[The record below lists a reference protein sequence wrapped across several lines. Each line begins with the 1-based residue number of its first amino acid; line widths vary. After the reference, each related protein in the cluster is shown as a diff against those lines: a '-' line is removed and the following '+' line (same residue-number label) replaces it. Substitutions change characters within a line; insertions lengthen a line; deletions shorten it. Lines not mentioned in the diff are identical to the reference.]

1 MNFKINSTRFWIL
14 ALQLSFCIWKIGWY
28 YSFSLT
34 RIFFENW
41 IKPYAQSII
50 FRMHYYFFNICCW
63 KYYIGPPFP
72 PINWFIMSVRYTLVP
87 FHFPL
92 KSPGL
97 IEKLIF
103 LLIGE
108 GKKQTFEKMEGGNIR
123 LSKIAVRPLSKQR
136 VGGRFGHTHT
146 KKSLPASLSD
156 HQTVWVMEAL

>member
-1 MNFKINSTRFWIL
+1 
-14 ALQLSFCIWKIGWY
+14 
-28 YSFSLT
+28 
-34 RIFFENW
+34 
-41 IKPYAQSII
+41 
-50 FRMHYYFFNICCW
+50 MHYYFFNICCW

-136 VGGRFGHTHT
+136 VGGRFGH
-146 KKSLPASLSD
+146 KKKKKPTSLSQWPSNRLSD
-156 HQTVWVMEAL
+156 GSTVMHKKETDLPSKDLVWKYVLQHDDFRVFIYDQLELAPSS